1 MTKVFSIPNSH
12 CNSVKGKTQE
22 HKGHAWCTL
31 WCFLFVESIMSSCC
45 LTGLATAQTITDL
58 TSCITKENNLK
69 MECNF
74 NPAASASPPPM
85 CKFTQGNKIVG
96 STDRAEEQDA
106 TYRHRAN
113 VTIKASVCELYLTGL
128 SDNAQDF
135 KCTIKQ
141 TEMKDKTARVVRS
154 KSFLSF

>member
-1 MTKVFSIPNSH
+1 MNII
-12 CNSVKGKTQE
+12 G
-22 HKGHAWCTL
+22 TL
-31 WCFLFVESIMSSCC
+31 C
-45 LTGLATAQTITDL
+45 LLGLATAQTITDL

-141 TEMKDKTARVVRS
+141 TEMKDKTARVVRKEIPTCS
-154 KSFLSF
+154 AALSILLQKGTGLFFIFMTLPLLSELI